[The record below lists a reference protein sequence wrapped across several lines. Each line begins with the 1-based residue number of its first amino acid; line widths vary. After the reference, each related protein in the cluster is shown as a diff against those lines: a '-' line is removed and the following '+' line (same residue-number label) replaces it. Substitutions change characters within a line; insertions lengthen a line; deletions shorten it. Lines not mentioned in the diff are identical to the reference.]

1 LTLTDAITKP
11 VTVKFGGVML
21 TPSAIHNA
29 KGRKDGAYKLA
40 DERGMYLLVKPTCAA
55 RLRVPK
61 PSGTNHLHRGA

>member
-1 LTLTDAITKP
+1 
-11 VTVKFGGVML
+11 ML